1 MPRVTYVEFDGT
13 PHEID
18 AEVGTSLMLN
28 AINNNVPGI
37 DADCGGECSC
47 ATCHVI
53 LSDEWFNQLG
63 EPSENED
70 AMLGLN
76 PERTDNSRLSCQIP
90 VTEEMD
96 GLVVSLPEFQF

>member
-1 MPRVTYVEFDGT
+1 MPRITYVEFDGT
-13 PHEID
+13 EHEID
-18 AEVGTSLMLN
+18 AEIGVSIMQN
-28 AINNNVPGI
+28 ALNNNVPGI

-53 LSDEWFNQLG
+53 LDDEWFFQLG

-76 PERTDNSRLSCQIP
+76 PERTEHSRLSCQIP
-90 VTEEMD
+90 VSEEMD
-96 GLVVSLPEFQF
+96 GLVLSLPEFQF